1 MEIDQIKFMNLVMEK
16 TNKRLNE
23 MLAQVIVLESQLQL
37 VADLNKELQEQ
48 LLKEKEIKNSIGLT
62 GIAFENFSG
71 VFLTRKTIN
80 IHLITI

>member
-37 VADLNKELQEQ
+37 VVESNNKLTEDINKLSK
-48 LLKEKEIKNSIGLT
+48 KEK
-62 GIAFENFSG
+62 
-71 VFLTRKTIN
+71 KTEFTN
-80 IHLITI
+80 

>member
-37 VADLNKELQEQ
+37 VVEANNKLTDDLNKLSK
-48 LLKEKEIKNSIGLT
+48 KEK
-62 GIAFENFSG
+62 
-71 VFLTRKTIN
+71 KTEFTN
-80 IHLITI
+80 

>member
-37 VADLNKELQEQ
+37 VVEANNKLTEDLNKLNK
-48 LLKEKEIKNSIGLT
+48 KEK
-62 GIAFENFSG
+62 
-71 VFLTRKTIN
+71 KTEFTN
-80 IHLITI
+80 

>member
-37 VADLNKELQEQ
+37 VVETNNKLTDDLNKLNK
-48 LLKEKEIKNSIGLT
+48 KEK
-62 GIAFENFSG
+62 
-71 VFLTRKTIN
+71 KTEFTN
-80 IHLITI
+80 